1 MVFSSITFLCVF
13 LPVVILLY
21 NVIKNHTA
29 KNILLIIA
37 SLLFYAYGEPVYVLL
52 MVLCAFFNYL
62 LAIQIEKVK
71 SLAQGDETVS
81 EDADNKATVKCN
93 AKGLLV
99 LTVIVDIGILCIFK
113 YLSMLVSLVNIV
125 PNVRIADPGIALPIG
140 ISFFTFQAVSYVVD
154 VYEGRVSADKSF
166 LNILLYISFFPQLI
180 AGPIVKYH
188 DIDLEIKDRSV
199 SINDMADGIKRFIY
213 GLSKKVLIANTLG
226 QAADYVY
233 GLNSNE
239 LCALSVWVGA
249 ICYMLQI
256 YFDFSGYSDMA
267 IGLGRMFGFHF
278 KENFDYPYSAASI
291 QEFWRRWHISL
302 TNWFREYVYIPL
314 GGNRKG
320 QTRTWI
326 NRLFVFFLTGLWH
339 GANVTFILWGLFH
352 GLFLTIETISPKF
365 TKKLGKLSRIYVL
378 IVVCVGFV
386 LFRSDNVSQAM
397 TMIQLMFTGF
407 SIDASR
413 AVMLQGLFSGLLVFT
428 LVIAIALAGGI
439 FKKINKENGWYKK
452 SEYVITVLLLILC
465 MISLAG
471 STYNP
476 FIYFRF

>member
-13 LPVVILLY
+13 LPVVVLLY
-21 NVIKNHTA
+21 NLVKDIKK

-37 SLLFYAYGEPVYVLL
+37 SLLFYAFGEPVYVLL
-52 MVLCAFFNYL
+52 MIFCSLFNYL
-62 LAIQIEKVK
+62 MALLIEKNRE
-71 SLAQGDETVS
+71 QGQR
-81 EDADNKATVKCN
+81 NGKRI
-93 AKGLLV
+93 LV
-99 LTVIVDIGILCIFK
+99 LTVIVDIGILCVFK
-113 YLSMLVSLVNIV
+113 YLSMFISTLNLILS
-125 PNVRIADPGIALPIG
+125 VRIADPGIALPIG
-140 ISFFTFQAVSYVVD
+140 ISFFTFQALSYVVD
-154 VYEGRVSADKSF
+154 VYADRVKANKSF

-188 DIDLEIKDRSV
+188 DIDAEINDRSV
-199 SINDMADGIKRFIY
+199 DISDMAEGIRRFIF
-213 GLSKKVLIANTLG
+213 GLSKKVLIANTMG

-233 GLNSNE
+233 GLTSSK
-239 LCALSVWVGA
+239 LSAYIVWVGA
-249 ICYMLQI
+249 ISYMMQI

-278 KENFDYPYSAASI
+278 KENFDHPYTAGTI

-320 QTRTWI
+320 NTRTWM

-339 GANVTFILWGLFH
+339 GANWTFILWGLFH
-352 GLFLTIETISPKF
+352 GLFLTIETIYPKF
-365 TKKLGKLSRIYVL
+365 VKKLGKLSHVYVI

-386 LFRSDNVSQAM
+386 LFRSDSVTIAF
-397 TMIQLMFTGF
+397 TMIGTMFTGF
-407 SIDASR
+407 ALNAERIAALSGVFNLLFIIMLIVA
-413 AVMLQGLFSGLLVFT
+413 AVCSTEYIKVKG
-428 LVIAIALAGGI
+428 
-439 FKKINKENGWYKK
+439 KI
-452 SEYVITVLLLILC
+452 SYVISGLLLILC
-465 MISLAG
+465 MVSLAG